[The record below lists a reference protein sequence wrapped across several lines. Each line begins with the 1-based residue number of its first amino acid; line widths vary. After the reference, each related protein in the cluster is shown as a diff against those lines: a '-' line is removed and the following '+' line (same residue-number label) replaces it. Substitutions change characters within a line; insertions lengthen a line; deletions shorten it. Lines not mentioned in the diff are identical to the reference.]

1 MPRCRIQKIAQQRL
15 GAVAVEMAVT
25 TGLAF
30 FFFFAALEFCRVSMM
45 RHTVEHALYEG
56 ARKGIV
62 PGATAAEV
70 QAKAQGILR
79 TIGIRSAIIDVTP
92 TTISS
97 STPEI
102 SVRVRMPLDQNLFA
116 PAFFFRGRA
125 MDRTIVMQRE
135 GVR

>member
-1 MPRCRIQKIAQQRL
+1 MPRRSIQKFAQQRL

-25 TGLAF
+25 TGMAF
-30 FFFFAALEFCRVSMM
+30 FFFFSALEFCRVSMM

-56 ARKGIV
+56 ARQGIV

-70 QAKAQGILR
+70 QTKTQGILR
-79 TIGIRSAIIDVTP
+79 TIGIRSATIDVTP

-116 PAFFFRGRA
+116 PAFLFRGRA
-125 MDRTIVMQRE
+125 LDRTIVMQRE